1 MLSTIWWQDV
11 YQVWLAHGKPQ
22 RCTTGNRQCCLLRT
36 LAADA
41 AVSSCVCVCSSED
54 TQRSGLWLLP
64 VYVNHSCLP
73 NALTLFAPKRDMVN
87 PGDLSREEPKVQRLI
102 VLDCLFLRA
111 GPGLGIQP
119 VATA

>member
-1 MLSTIWWQDV
+1 MVNPNAAPLEIGNAASSEHSPLMLRS
-11 YQVWLAHGKPQ
+11 QV
-22 RCTTGNRQCCLLRT
+22 
-36 LAADA
+36 
-41 AVSSCVCVCSSED
+41 VCVCVCSSED

-73 NALTLFAPKRDMVN
+73 NALTSFAPKRDMVN
-87 PGDLSREEPKVQRLI
+87 PGDLSRAEPKVQRLI